1 MLLLEKIA
9 HCVRM
14 LQAGSELDFETVRCT
29 VISFYVLLNKR
40 FYPYPIRFRFFE
52 TKKGTHCVKLNRRR
66 DKSPAFFFFFF
77 FFFQC
82 QTLFTRHW
90 FVSMLH
96 FFFFFVMPFLS
107 LIPSL
112 KLLKTVSLSFSWS
125 ISALITDR
133 VPHCYR
139 RRSLEKINMLAGL
152 LKKVP
157 LEPVD
162 DTLSRKAEA
171 ISDISRKSWF
181 AINLTPCNLPKFP

>member
-77 FFFQC
+77 FFFLFQTLFSWLFFFFFFFFFQC

-96 FFFFFVMPFLS
+96 FFFFFCSAIF
-107 LIPSL
+107 IFN
-112 KLLKTVSLSFSWS
+112 SFFKVVE
-125 ISALITDR
+125 DR
-133 VPHCYR
+133 F
-139 RRSLEKINMLAGL
+139 S
-152 LKKVP
+152 
-157 LEPVD
+157 
-162 DTLSRKAEA
+162 
-171 ISDISRKSWF
+171 
-181 AINLTPCNLPKFP
+181 

>member
-77 FFFQC
+77 FFFLSVKHDLRGIGSFRC
-82 QTLFTRHW
+82 ST
-90 FVSMLH
+90 
-96 FFFFFVMPFLS
+96 FFFFFVLPFLS

-112 KLLKTVSLSFSWS
+112 KLLKTVSLSFS
-125 ISALITDR
+125 
-133 VPHCYR
+133 
-139 RRSLEKINMLAGL
+139 
-152 LKKVP
+152 
-157 LEPVD
+157 
-162 DTLSRKAEA
+162 
-171 ISDISRKSWF
+171 
-181 AINLTPCNLPKFP
+181 